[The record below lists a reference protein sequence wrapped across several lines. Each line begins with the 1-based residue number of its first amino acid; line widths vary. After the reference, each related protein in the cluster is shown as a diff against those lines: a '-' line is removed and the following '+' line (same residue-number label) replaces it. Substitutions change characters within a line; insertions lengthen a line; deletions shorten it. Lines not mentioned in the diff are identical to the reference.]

1 MATTTSITT
10 TYAGEE
16 AGKYASAALLSGDTL
31 SKGLIEIKPNIK
43 YKQVLKRLST
53 SDILKD
59 GSCDFDPS
67 GTITLTERVI
77 EPLSYKVNLQLCKED
92 FRSDWEAESMGFSAH
107 DQLPP
112 RFADYLLAYVSA
124 KVAAKTET
132 NIWSGVAANDGEFD
146 GFETLLTNQPLQP
159 AAQEVA
165 GTTVDA
171 LNVVAELGKIVDAIP
186 NALFKDDLAIY
197 IPISMYR
204 LYIRAQA
211 ALGFVDRFNNQDMG
225 DVMFDGIPLKVAT
238 GMSDNV
244 AICTYKDNLYFGTG
258 ILSDHTEVKVLD
270 MADIDLSDNVRIAMK
285 LTAAVQIANPED
297 VVTYGI
303 TNSGN

>member
-132 NIWSGVAANDGEFD
+132 NIWSGDKTVDGEFD

-171 LNVVAELGKIVDAIP
+171 TNVVAELGKIVDAIP
-186 NALFKDDLAIY
+186 NALFKDELAIY

>member
-1 MATTTSITT
+1 
-10 TYAGEE
+10 
-16 AGKYASAALLSGDTL
+16 
-31 SKGLIEIKPNIK
+31 
-43 YKQVLKRLST
+43 
-53 SDILKD
+53 
-59 GSCDFDPS
+59 
-67 GTITLTERVI
+67 
-77 EPLSYKVNLQLCKED
+77 
-92 FRSDWEAESMGFSAH
+92 
-107 DQLPP
+107 
-112 RFADYLLAYVSA
+112 
-124 KVAAKTET
+124 
-132 NIWSGVAANDGEFD
+132 
-146 GFETLLTNQPLQP
+146 
-159 AAQEVA
+159 
-165 GTTVDA
+165 
-171 LNVVAELGKIVDAIP
+171 
-186 NALFKDDLAIY
+186 
-197 IPISMYR
+197 

>member
-1 MATTTSITT
+1 
-10 TYAGEE
+10 
-16 AGKYASAALLSGDTL
+16 
-31 SKGLIEIKPNIK
+31 
-43 YKQVLKRLST
+43 LKRLST

-77 EPLSYKVNLQLCKED
+77 EPLPYKVNLQLCKED
-92 FRSDWEAESMGFSAH
+92 FRSDFEAESMGFSAH

-112 RFADYLLAYVSA
+112 RFADYLLAYVAA

-171 LNVVAELGKIVDAIP
+171 TNVVA
-186 NALFKDDLAIY
+186 
-197 IPISMYR
+197 
-204 LYIRAQA
+204 Q
-211 ALGFVDRFNNQDMG
+211 
-225 DVMFDGIPLKVAT
+225 
-238 GMSDNV
+238 
-244 AICTYKDNLYFGTG
+244 
-258 ILSDHTEVKVLD
+258 
-270 MADIDLSDNVRIAMK
+270 
-285 LTAAVQIANPED
+285 
-297 VVTYGI
+297 
-303 TNSGN
+303 NSVES

>member
-16 AGKYASAALLSGDTL
+16 SQKYASAALLSGDTL

-43 YKQVLKRLST
+43 YRETLKRLST
-53 SDILKD
+53 DDILKD
-59 GSCDFDPS
+59 GSCDFDPTS
-67 GTITLTERVI
+67 SITFSERVI

-112 RFADYLLAYVSA
+112 RFADYLLSYVAA

-132 NIWSGVAANDGEFD
+132 NIWSGVASNDGEFD

-159 AAQEVA
+159 TDQEVA
-165 GTTVDA
+165 GTTVTA
-171 LNVVAELGKIVDAIP
+171 ANVVAELGSIVDAIP
-186 NALFKDDLAIY
+186 NTLFKEDLCIY

-225 DVMFDGIPLKVAT
+225 EVMFDGIPLKVAT
-238 GMSDNV
+238 GMSDNKAV
-244 AICTYKDNLYFGTG
+244 CTYKDNLYFGTG

-270 MADIDLSDNVRIAMK
+270 MAEIDLSDNVRIAMK

-303 TNSGN
+303 TNTGN